1 MAKKEV
7 KNEEKNSYFKEIKS
21 EMKKVKWP
29 TKKEMVKYSIST
41 IGFVIIFALYF
52 FGIET
57 LFAFIKGLVG

>member
-7 KNEEKNSYFKEIKS
+7 KTDSKNTYFKEIKE

-29 TKKEMVKYSIST
+29 TKKEMLKYSIST

-52 FGIET
+52 FGIEA
-57 LFAFIKGLVG
+57 LFALIKGLIK